1 MPRGKYVRTKRKDPK
16 KLSLKEARAL
26 KKAASVVPAVDHQ
39 FDKAELAQA
48 AERVFNAPSRPY
60 RNIVT
65 IIQNKNG
72 HNSTNFDGTSEL
84 LEEVAA
90 RVRVGN
96 PDAYRI
102 TVMEVTVSATASF
115 VRDTDPL

>member
-1 MPRGKYVRTKRKDPK
+1 MYKRTKRKDPK

-26 KKAASVVPAVDHQ
+26 KEAASKVPEPMDQ
-39 FDKAELAQA
+39 IGKADLVQV
-48 AERVFNAPSRPY
+48 AERVFNAPTRPY